1 VYSGVSSLVSEITM
15 KSQVIYKIINQV
27 NDKFYVGSTINT
39 RERFRTHRK
48 KLRSNTHH
56 CHHLQAAWNKYGEG
70 KFVFQVIETVPEGQS
85 LFEAEN
91 RWLHEHV
98 GKPYCYNIGRSAEA
112 PMRGRV
118 GELHPQFGVPVS
130 AEQKEAISKTLKD
143 FYAEDPNNH
152 PMRGK
157 KQSAESVAKANATR
171 KANGKAAGQ
180 NHYRYG
186 KTVSEE
192 VRAKISATQKGKPNP
207 RKGKKMSEQ
216 GRLNVIASLKRGVDS
231 PLYGKPPVNIEQLQ
245 KPVVAV
251 LPDRTTQEFPSLTYV
266 RDNLGLSIATTIR
279 ACKSGNPIKFGTCA
293 GWVFSYKDTPNTAP
307 HIPEEFLPYPRS
319 RQEAKTTGAKF
330 YFTGVPCSRGHVALR
345 LTKGACEICRR
356 EDWSKKPLD
365 TSPQAC

>member
-1 VYSGVSSLVSEITM
+1 M
-15 KSQVIYKIINQV
+15 AVIYKIV
-27 NDKFYVGSTINT
+27 NNVNNKYYIGSAVS
-39 RERFRTHRK
+39 F
-48 KLRSNTHH
+48 LRRVQQHKSALNKGVHKNPI
-56 CHHLQAAWNKYGEG
+56 LQAAWNKYGPEA
-70 KFVFQVIETVPEGQS
+70 FSFRILELVPLGMAPY
-85 LFEAEN
+85 EAEN
-91 RWLHEHV
+91 TYLKECV
-98 GKPYCYNIGRSAEA
+98 GKPDCYNINTDAFTPRLGVKLSEESKQKLRASRKGKHA
-112 PMRGRV
+112 
-118 GELHPQFGVPVS
+118 GES
-130 AEQKEAISKTLKD
+130 
-143 FYAEDPNNH
+143 
-152 PMRGK
+152 
-157 KQSAESVAKANATR
+157 
-171 KANGKAAGQ
+171 
-180 NHYRYG
+180 HYRYG

-365 TSPQAC
+365 TPSQPC

>member
-1 VYSGVSSLVSEITM
+1 M
-15 KSQVIYKIINQV
+15 KAQVIYKIINQV

-39 RERFRTHRK
+39 RERFRTHRI
-48 KLRSNTHH
+48 KLRSNKHH
-56 CHHLQAAWNKYGEG
+56 CRHLQAAWNKYGEG

-98 GKPYCYNIGRSAEA
+98 GKPYCYNAGRSAEA

-118 GELHPQFGVPVS
+118 GALHPQFGVPVPI
-130 AEQKEAISKTLKD
+130 EQKEAISKTLKD
-143 FYAEDPNNH
+143 FYAADPNNH

-157 KQSAESVAKANATR
+157 KQSAGSIAKANATR
-171 KANGKAAGQ
+171 KANGKAVGE

-186 KTVSEE
+186 KTLSEE
-192 VRAKISATQKGKPNP
+192 VRERIGAAQRGKPKAPGRMLSEEGKAKILASAAAGNYSHWKGRKHTEEAKQKL
-207 RKGKKMSEQ
+207 RKEVKA
-216 GRLNVIASLKRGVDS
+216 VDPRGVVHYFD
-231 PLYGKPPVNIEQLQ
+231 
-245 KPVVAV
+245 
-251 LPDRTTQEFPSLTYV
+251 SLTTTLET
-266 RDNLGLSIATTIR
+266 LGFLMPTLTRALKTNKPLS
-279 ACKSGNPIKFGTCA
+279 KGPLA
-293 GWVFSYKDTPNTAP
+293 GWVFSYKEDNVETP

-319 RQEAKTTGAKF
+319 RQAAKAAGAKF

-365 TSPQAC
+365 THQQPC